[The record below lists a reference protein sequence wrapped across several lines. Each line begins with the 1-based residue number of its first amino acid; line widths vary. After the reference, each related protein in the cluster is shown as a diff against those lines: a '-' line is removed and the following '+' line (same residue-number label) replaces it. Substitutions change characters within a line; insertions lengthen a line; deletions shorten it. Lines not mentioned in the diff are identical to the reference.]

1 MLRNPTEVFLL
12 SMAVIF
18 SLPYLAWKF
27 FKTDNY
33 APLVVIQIVSG
44 IILGP
49 AITGKAFPDFYN
61 LVFTKD
67 NIQVLSGLAWWGVML
82 FVWTAGI
89 ELDLKSAINKKKDTG
104 ITALFALGIPL
115 IFGSILALIISNY
128 SGWMGESA
136 YGWQFAIG
144 IGMALAV
151 TALPILVLLMEKLS
165 IKKQLSIR
173 ILRYASL
180 DDILIWSVL
189 AIIIMDWQRLGR
201 QIVFLPLFAIFSY
214 IYNKVIT
221 KASDPRDRWA
231 LAIFWVIVVGFAA
244 DWAGLHY
251 IVGAFLAG
259 VIMSPESFSSKEMH
273 EFKKNVLLL
282 LMPVFFLITGLKTN
296 WSVSGITV
304 LLVAVLLFAVQFV
317 SKLLGVSI
325 ASKVLGWKNKEAL
338 TVGVLLQTK
347 GLIEIIFCSIL
358 LEKGIITSQMFTA
371 LLIVA
376 VLSTVATMPI
386 TRRLIKK

>member
-27 FKTDNY
+27 FKTENH
-33 APLVVIQIVSG
+33 APLVVIQIVAG
-44 IILGP
+44 VILGP

-61 LVFTKD
+61 LVFTKE
-67 NIQVLSGLAWWGVML
+67 NIQVLSGLAWWGIIL
-82 FVWTAGI
+82 FVWTAGV
-89 ELDLKSAINKKKDTG
+89 ELDFKATLNKKLDTG
-104 ITALFALGIPL
+104 ITALFALGVPL
-115 IFGSILALIISNY
+115 MFGSVLALIISNY

-136 YGWQFAIG
+136 YRWQFAVG

-151 TALPILVLLMEKLS
+151 TALPILVLLMEKLG
-165 IKKQLSIR
+165 IKKQLSAR

-180 DDILIWSVL
+180 DDIIIWLVL
-189 AIIIMDWQRLGR
+189 AIIIMDWERLGR
-201 QIVFLPLFAIFSY
+201 QIAFLPLFAISSY
-214 IYNKVIT
+214 VFNKVMT
-221 KASDPRDRWA
+221 KASDSRDRWA
-231 LAIFWVIVVGFAA
+231 LAMFWVIVVGFAA

-259 VIMSPESFSSKEMH
+259 VVMKPESFNSKEMH

-304 LLVAVLLFAVQFV
+304 LLVAMLLFAVQFV

-325 ASKVLGWKNKEAL
+325 ASKVLGWKNGEAL

-347 GLIEIIFCSIL
+347 ALIEIIFCSIL

-371 LLIVA
+371 LLIMA

-386 TRRLIKK
+386 TRRLLKK